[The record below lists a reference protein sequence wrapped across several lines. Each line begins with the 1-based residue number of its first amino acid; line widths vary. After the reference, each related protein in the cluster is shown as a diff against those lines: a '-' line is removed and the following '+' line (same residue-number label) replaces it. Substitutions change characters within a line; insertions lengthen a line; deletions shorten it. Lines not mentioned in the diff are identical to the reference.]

1 MKDAPDS
8 ICWSK
13 SLSAKSCNPGSIP
26 IGANLRKLSLK
37 LSSPHLLPIICT
49 HLFLQ
54 SWSRRKR
61 SEKWGFFCTH
71 GLAALSKIPQYPL
84 RQAIDLESFFGAKKI
99 CESNRHLLRGPTAQ
113 QAPMYG
119 VRKTCCS
126 GTQIQTSTNNRGTM
140 GPRNK
145 CGDDKIGCIFSL
157 KLAPMESCPGQAFA
171 GICSNSSSR
180 RPVLRSKA
188 LALRS

>member
-1 MKDAPDS
+1 MKSCTS
-8 ICWSK
+8 ILNRVRLIGWSMF
-13 SLSAKSCNPGSIP
+13 LSAKSCNPGSSP

-37 LSSPHLLPIICT
+37 LSSP
-49 HLFLQ
+49 
-54 SWSRRKR
+54 
-61 SEKWGFFCTH
+61 
-71 GLAALSKIPQYPL
+71 
-84 RQAIDLESFFGAKKI
+84 
-99 CESNRHLLRGPTAQ
+99 HLLRGPTAQ

-157 KLAPMESCPGQAFA
+157 KLAPVGSCPGQAFA
-171 GICSNSSSR
+171 GICSKR
-180 RPVLRSKA
+180 RSHRRLRFLGDEQGNVA
-188 LALRS
+188 PHLGNLLDQ